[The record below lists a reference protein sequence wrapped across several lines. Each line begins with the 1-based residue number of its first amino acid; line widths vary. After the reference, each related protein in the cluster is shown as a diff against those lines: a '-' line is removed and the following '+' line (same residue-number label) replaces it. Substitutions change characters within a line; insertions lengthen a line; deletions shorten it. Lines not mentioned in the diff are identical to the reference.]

1 MAINL
6 SEYLNEINQSTVKL
20 KECLNNPEISTE
32 ERRAAEKGLET
43 LKLAENMTQNMM
55 GNYENGRVNLQE
67 AIASTDAIKLFP
79 KIIEGKMIEAVEPI
93 YLGARF
99 FDTINV
105 PEAGGTVYQVPIMGE
120 IYAREVPEGGTYNE
134 QLVDRTTAELKP
146 LEVRVQ
152 KVGCKVS
159 ITEETI
165 KDSSWDIL
173 GINVRKMARAM
184 GRYKEELCFNNFT
197 QHGMTIFD
205 NSMRDTVPE
214 AGTTGC
220 GKDGNFNDTLAIEDL
235 IEVILAM
242 MGHDKTP
249 TDIIMHPLTWL
260 VFARNQM
267 IGNGMSFGAFGGSN
281 VHPWGAVQGTS
292 GFAGLS
298 ANGNGQKFL
307 LTPEQTQNRLPMPI
321 AVNLSPFVR
330 FDKVEKRFDM
340 YCVDSSSVGCI
351 IQKEALNTGA
361 WTDIERDIRSLKCRE
376 RYGVGVYDNGRS
388 IATVKNIAAD
398 VTYPTAPT
406 VRIQTVT
413 E

>member
-1 MAINL
+1 MAISLN
-6 SEYLNEINQSTVKL
+6 EYLNKINQSTIEL
-20 KECLNNPEISTE
+20 TECLNNPNTSSDEKK
-32 ERRAAEKGLET
+32 AAEKNLKT
-43 LKLAENMTQNMM
+43 LKLAEGMTQNMM
-55 GNYENGRVNLQE
+55 GNYDNGRVDLQE

-79 KIIEGKMIEAVEPI
+79 KIIEGKMIEAAEPV

-105 PEAGGTVYQVPIMGE
+105 PETGGTVYQVPIIGE
-120 IYAREVPEGGTYNE
+120 IYAREVQEGGTYNE

-173 GINVRKMARAM
+173 GINVHKMGRAM
-184 GRYKEELCFNNFT
+184 ARYKEELCFNNFT

-205 NSMRDTVPE
+205 NNMRDTIPE

-220 GKDGNFNDTLAIEDL
+220 GKDGNYNDTLSIEDL
-235 IEVILAM
+235 VEVILAM

-249 TDIIMHPLTWL
+249 TNIIMHPLTWL
-260 VFARNQM
+260 IFARNQM

-281 VHPWGAVQGTS
+281 VHPWGAVQGTP

-298 ANGNGQKFL
+298 PNASGQKFL
-307 LTPEQTQNRLPMPI
+307 LTPESTQNRLPFAI
-321 AVNLSPFVR
+321 TVDLSPFVR
-330 FDKVEKRFDM
+330 FDKTTKRFDM
-340 YCVDSSSVGCI
+340 YCIDSSSVGCI
-351 IQKEALNTGA
+351 IQKEGLNSGS
-361 WTDIERDIRSLKCRE
+361 WSDPERDIRSLKIKE
-376 RYGVGVYDNGRS
+376 RYGVGIYENGLS

-398 VTYPTAPT
+398 VSYPTAPT
-406 VRIQTVT
+406 VRIQTVQ